1 MARSHSSSSAIGLV
15 RALLVGALFVA
26 AVAALMFWL
35 MGGMRGKVA
44 ARADRATSSAARSA
58 EGVAS
63 IEVATRTMPR
73 IETAV
78 GTIEPVHRTE
88 VASRLLARVLEVRA
102 TAGQAVAK
110 DDVLVTLDDTD
121 LRARLAQADSAIRE
135 AEAGLD
141 QARIEESRLAEA
153 FAAGAATRTELDRV
167 VNARKAV
174 EAGLARAVEGR
185 REVDAVLAYA
195 TIRSPIDGVVVDKR
209 VQGGDTVGPGQVVV
223 TLLDPKRMQLVAS
236 VRESLTR
243 RLAVGDEVLVS
254 VDALGHACSGT
265 VSEIVPESASASRA
279 FEVKVTGPCPEGIY
293 AGMFG
298 RLLIPVGEESVL
310 AVPASA
316 VRSVGQLELVEVVRD
331 GRLERR
337 AIRTGRTFDD
347 GAVEVLAGLA
357 AGERIAADA
366 AAEGR

>member
-1 MARSHSSSSAIGLV
+1 MSQTTARSSAFGLV

-26 AVAALMFWL
+26 GVVALMVWL
-35 MGGMRGKVA
+35 MGGLREKVA
-44 ARADRATSSAARSA
+44 PAAARTPRSA

-63 IEVATRTMPR
+63 VEVVERTLPR
-73 IETAV
+73 TETAV
-78 GTIEPVHRTE
+78 GTIQPVHRTE
-88 VASRLLARVLEVRA
+88 VASRLLARVLEVRVA
-102 TAGQAVAK
+102 AGQAVAK
-110 DDVLVTLDDTD
+110 GEVLVTLDDTD
-121 LRARLAQADSAIRE
+121 LRARLAQADAAIRG

-167 VNARKAV
+167 TNARKAV
-174 EAGLARAVEGR
+174 EAGLARAVDAR
-185 REVDAVLAYA
+185 REVEAVLEFA

-209 VQGGDTVGPGQVVV
+209 VQGGDTVGPGQVVA

-254 VDALGHACSGT
+254 VDALGHACGGT

-298 RLLIPVGEESVL
+298 RLLIPVGDETVL
-310 AVPASA
+310 AVPPSA
-316 VRSVGQLELVEVVRD
+316 VRTVGQLELVEVVRD
-331 GRLERR
+331 GTLERR
-337 AIRTGRTFDD
+337 AIRTGRTLDD
-347 GAVEVLAGLA
+347 GAIEVLAGLS
-357 AGERIAADA
+357 AGERIAVDA
-366 AAEGR
+366 AAEAR